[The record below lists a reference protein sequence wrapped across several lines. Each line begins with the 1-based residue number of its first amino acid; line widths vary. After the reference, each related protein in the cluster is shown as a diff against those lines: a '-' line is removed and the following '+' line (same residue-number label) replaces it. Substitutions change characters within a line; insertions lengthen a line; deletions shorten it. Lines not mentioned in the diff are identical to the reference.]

1 MQEVIINV
9 EGMACEG
16 CEKRIQNA
24 LMTLNG
30 VNEVVASHTAKT
42 VKIKFENNVTLEE
55 LKEKISDLG
64 FEVE

>member
-1 MQEVIINV
+1 MQEIIINV

-24 LMTLNG
+24 LMNLEG
-30 VNEVVASHTAKT
+30 VNEVIASHTAKT
-42 VKIKFENNVTLEE
+42 VKVKFENKVTLEE
-55 LKEKISDLG
+55 IKEKISDLG

>member
-1 MQEVIINV
+1 MQEIIINV

-24 LMTLNG
+24 LLNLDG
-30 VNEVVASHTAKT
+30 VKKVVASHTAKT
-42 VKIKFENNVTLEE
+42 VKVKFENKVTLEE
-55 LKEKISDLG
+55 IKEKISDLG